1 MIKEC
6 IKPNCRKKY
15 RVCDEGFGLNNC
27 KVCGAPLKLIN
38 NEGNESENFKEQQF
52 INTNEETI
60 IDRTM
65 IDSDFVEKVNK
76 LENQHNKELK
86 NEENL
91 KKSKLSSRELEIDNI
106 ENIEEKEN
114 IVEFKEKE
122 IFEIDEFGYIYFNS
136 IKEENRE
143 CSKIILYLNNII
155 HSVFNLKY
163 DEMIVGRSAKGSN
176 PDIDLV
182 SIDTDKIVSRKH
194 AVLYKRN
201 NDYYIGNLTNQNY
214 LEVNGEVVIKSKD
227 RKLKN
232 GDLILLS
239 KKYKLKYIN

>member
-1 MIKEC
+1 M
-6 IKPNCRKKY
+6 KPNCRKKY

-27 KVCGAPLKLIN
+27 KVCGAPLRLIN
-38 NEGNESENFKEQQF
+38 DEGNELENFKEEKF

-65 IDSDFVEKVNK
+65 IDSDFTEKINK

-91 KKSKLSSRELEIDNI
+91 KKSKLSSRELERGNI
-106 ENIEEKEN
+106 ENIEEEED
-114 IVEFKEKE
+114 IVVEFKEE
-122 IFEIDEFGYIYFNS
+122 GIFEIDEFGYIYFNI
-136 IKEENRE
+136 IKEENIE
-143 CSKIILYLNNII
+143 CSKIILYLDNII

-163 DEMIVGRSAKGSN
+163 DEMTIGRSAKGSN
-176 PDIDLV
+176 PDIDLA

-201 NDYYIGNLTNQNY
+201 NDYYIGNLTDQNY
-214 LEVNGEVVIKSKD
+214 LDVNGEAVLKSKD
-227 RKLKN
+227 RKLNN

-239 KKYKLKYIN
+239 KRYKLKYIN

>member
-1 MIKEC
+1 M
-6 IKPNCRKKY
+6 KPNCRKKY

-27 KVCGAPLKLIN
+27 KVCGAPLRLIN
-38 NEGNESENFKEQQF
+38 DEGNELENFKEEKF

-65 IDSDFVEKVNK
+65 IDSDFTEKINK

-86 NEENL
+86 NEENF
-91 KKSKLSSRELEIDNI
+91 KKSKLSSRELEIGNS

-114 IVEFKEKE
+114 IVEFKEE
-122 IFEIDEFGYIYFNS
+122 GIFEIDEFGYIYFNI

-143 CSKIILYLNNII
+143 CSKIILYLDNII

-163 DEMIVGRSAKGSN
+163 DEMIIGRSAKGSN
-176 PDIDLV
+176 PDVDLA

-194 AVLYKRN
+194 AVIYKRN
-201 NDYYIGNLTNQNY
+201 NDYYIGNLTDQNY
-214 LEVNGEVVIKSKD
+214 LDVNGEAVIKSKD
-227 RKLKN
+227 RKLNN

-239 KKYKLKYIN
+239 KRYKLKYIN

>member
-1 MIKEC
+1 
-6 IKPNCRKKY
+6 
-15 RVCDEGFGLNNC
+15 
-27 KVCGAPLKLIN
+27 
-38 NEGNESENFKEQQF
+38 
-52 INTNEETI
+52 
-60 IDRTM
+60 
-65 IDSDFVEKVNK
+65 
-76 LENQHNKELK
+76 
-86 NEENL
+86 
-91 KKSKLSSRELEIDNI
+91 
-106 ENIEEKEN
+106 
-114 IVEFKEKE
+114 
-122 IFEIDEFGYIYFNS
+122 
-136 IKEENRE
+136 
-143 CSKIILYLNNII
+143 
-155 HSVFNLKY
+155 
-163 DEMIVGRSAKGSN
+163 MIVGRSAKGSN